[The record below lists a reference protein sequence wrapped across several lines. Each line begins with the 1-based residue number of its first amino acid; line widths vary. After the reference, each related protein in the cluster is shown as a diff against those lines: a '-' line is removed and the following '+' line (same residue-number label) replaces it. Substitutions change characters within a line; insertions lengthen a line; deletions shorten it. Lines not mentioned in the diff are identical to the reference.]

1 MEAISKGSYGTPMTI
16 IGVPARTA
24 DPRRATSCPR
34 CYAPAGYPC
43 KDGTARAPRLHRE
56 RYDPAA
62 AATLDRKRKAAKAA
76 KKKAKPKPK
85 PGSLAAENARL
96 RQIQDRMRA
105 RGVTP

>member
-1 MEAISKGSYGTPMTI
+1 MEAMAKGSYGTPMTI
-16 IGVPARTA
+16 IRVPARTA

-34 CYAPAGYPC
+34 CYALAGSPC

-76 KKKAKPKPK
+76 KKKTKPK

-96 RQIQDRMRA
+96 RQVQDRMRA